1 MAEIKRPNYFTAQ
14 FLVDKDFN
22 DEQAYHLTFRRR
34 HNRVS
39 HTFGIADGLDVSVLD
54 SANVVIAKGTA
65 FDLNGNEIVFNDPV
79 TYPLKTHGNG
89 QVVYLTVAYQDV
101 TDQADA
107 YPPAPEN
114 FTRTTERPIIQDSV
128 TVPPTDGSVIVL
140 ARIQLNG
147 NGQLG
152 TTANSIDASV
162 RIASSA
168 KLAAGAVTTLQIA
181 AGAVTNALLA
191 PGAVTGPKI
200 APATVTGGAGGNI
213 AAATVTGGTGGNI
226 AAGTVTGGSGGNIA
240 AGTVTGNELA
250 ANTVTGAK
258 IAAGTVTG
266 GSSGNIAAGT
276 ITQNEI
282 KNGEVIGA
290 KLAPGSVD
298 ATKIINALAAVDQ
311 SGTTTIPSGATT
323 LNLQFNLVDAHP
335 GKHYH
340 LLFSMRVNPNGTNN
354 NAAAA
359 TLSWVE
365 RAGYAGNNGV
375 HTRSVLVS
383 VISGTAPI
391 DFDWKAI
398 LLPM

>member
-1 MAEIKRPNYFTAQ
+1 MTEIKRPNYFTAQ

-22 DEQAYHLTFRRR
+22 DEQSYHLAFRRR

-39 HTFGIADGLDVSVLD
+39 HTSGVADGLNVTFVD
-54 SANVVIAKGTA
+54 SANVQIAAGTA
-65 FDLNGNEIVFNDPV
+65 IDKNGNEIVFNDPV
-79 TYPLKTHGNG
+79 TYPLKTKGNNLD
-89 QVVYLTVAYQDV
+89 VFLTVAYQDV
-101 TDQADA
+101 KDPADA

-114 FTRTTERPIIQDSV
+114 FTRTTERPVLQDSA
-128 TVPPTDGSVIVL
+128 TVPPTDGSVVAL
-140 ARIQLNG
+140 ARIHLNG
-147 NGQLG
+147 SGQIQSS
-152 TTANSIDASV
+152 ASIDTSV
-162 RIASSA
+162 RSLSSA
-168 KLAAGAVTTLQIA
+168 KLAPGAVTAAQIA
-181 AGAVTNALLA
+181 AGAVANVQLG

-200 APATVTGGAGGNI
+200 AAATVTGGAGGNI
-213 AAATVTGGTGGNI
+213 AAGTVTGGAGGNI
-226 AAGTVTGGSGGNIA
+226 AAGTVTGGSAGNIA

-258 IAAGTVTG
+258 IAVGTVTG

-282 KNGEVIGA
+282 KNGEVIGL
-290 KLAPGSVD
+290 KLASGSVD
-298 ATKIINALAAVDQ
+298 ATKIVNALAAVDQ
-311 SGTTTIPSGATT
+311 SGTSQIPSGTT
-323 LNLQFNLVDAHP
+323 QASLQFNLVDAHP

-340 LLFSMRVNPNGTNN
+340 LLFSMRVNPNGTNGN
-354 NAAAA
+354 GTA

-375 HTRSVLVS
+375 HTRSVFVTLV
-383 VISGTAPI
+383 SGTAPV